1 MAEAETPEVAPLLTC
16 GLTPI
21 GPASIIVEMDVTGI
35 LHIANILHI
44 IGTILGFGGAMA
56 AAIIM
61 LRLKTDEQR
70 LHRGRIAKRISWVT
84 WIGYGLLVVSGIILT
99 LNFEFWYTWLFG
111 VKHFL
116 TAVLLVDALFIHFRY
131 FPRYFRQIGTP
142 EFNKTY
148 TTMRN
153 IGTLSVTCW
162 VIILIISLHSMA
174 G

>member
-1 MAEAETPEVAPLLTC
+1 
-16 GLTPI
+16 
-21 GPASIIVEMDVTGI
+21 MDISGI
-35 LHIANILHI
+35 LPIANILHI
-44 IGTILGFGGAMA
+44 VGTVLGFGGAIA

-70 LHRGRIAKRISWVT
+70 LHCGRIARRISPVT
-84 WIGYGLLVVSGIILT
+84 WCGYILLVVSGIILT
-99 LNFEFWYTWLFG
+99 LNFEFWYTVLFG
-111 VKHFL
+111 VKHLL

-142 EFNKTY
+142 EFGKTY
-148 TTMRN
+148 ATMRN

-162 VIILIISLHSMA
+162 VIILIISLHAMVE